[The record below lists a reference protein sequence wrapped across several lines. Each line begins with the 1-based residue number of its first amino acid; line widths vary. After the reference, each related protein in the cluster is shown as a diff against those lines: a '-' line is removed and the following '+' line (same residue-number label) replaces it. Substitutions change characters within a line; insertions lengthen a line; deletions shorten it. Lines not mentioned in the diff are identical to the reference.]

1 MTDTPLP
8 SDLLD
13 RLFRPTSIA
22 LVGASDK
29 NLFSR
34 RAFAQQNRFA
44 SGPRLTLVNQRS
56 PVVHGVETVTSCL
69 DIDGGIDCAFLMTPQ
84 HATAEALADAVAG
97 GARAAAVLSQGWA
110 EEGPEGLRRQ
120 RELVEQAEDLGVVL
134 LGPNHLGFANL
145 WDGVAPCALGLDM
158 PIEPGAFALV
168 TQSGA
173 VGSSMV
179 GYAARNDARFSFVV
193 TTGNEAMV
201 TIADVVHYLLDDEHT
216 AAIGIFAETI
226 RKPAVFRAATE
237 KAADLGKQLVI
248 LKAGSSELAART
260 AQAHTGALVGDD
272 RVMDAMFRQHGV
284 ARVRSVEDLIC
295 TGNLSA
301 SVGPLRTPGVAVMSV
316 SGGACDLIADR
327 GQDLGLQ
334 LPDFSD
340 HTKSLLAELLPA
352 YGHPQNPLDVTGGAL
367 ANPEVWRR
375 GIEAI
380 AAEPGI
386 GLVGIVNSL
395 PSDGEPQRI
404 DAFHAVGAAAAA
416 TGMPVVI
423 FPQVEQGQSAH
434 VRDAKAAS
442 GVDNVLPSVERF
454 VHAASALAQWSTWLA
469 DRRSR
474 TPITAPDRSADTLTL
489 DGPLSEHAARALL
502 ESAGIP
508 LVPAELVHSAEEA
521 GLTAARWDV
530 PVAMKFCSAE
540 VAHKT
545 ELGGVVLGVDGPERA
560 ASTYRLLVERAT
572 SAGVALDGIL
582 LSPMRSGGIELLV
595 GVVTDPDWGHVL
607 AVGFGGEFVELLKD
621 TSLRLLP
628 VGHDDVRSMLK
639 ELKGYELLT
648 GFRGRK
654 PVDIDALADVVVRI
668 AQLAERLGDSA
679 TALEV
684 NPLKVDG
691 DRIEAL
697 DVLITVAGS

>member
-1 MTDTPLP
+1 
-8 SDLLD
+8 
-13 RLFRPTSIA
+13 
-22 LVGASDK
+22 
-29 NLFSR
+29 
-34 RAFAQQNRFA
+34 
-44 SGPRLTLVNQRS
+44 
-56 PVVHGVETVTSCL
+56 
-69 DIDGGIDCAFLMTPQ
+69 
-84 HATAEALADAVAG
+84 
-97 GARAAAVLSQGWA
+97 
-110 EEGPEGLRRQ
+110 
-120 RELVEQAEDLGVVL
+120 
-134 LGPNHLGFANL
+134 
-145 WDGVAPCALGLDM
+145 
-158 PIEPGAFALV
+158 
-168 TQSGA
+168 
-173 VGSSMV
+173 
-179 GYAARNDARFSFVV
+179 
-193 TTGNEAMV
+193 
-201 TIADVVHYLLDDEHT
+201 
-216 AAIGIFAETI
+216 
-226 RKPAVFRAATE
+226 
-237 KAADLGKQLVI
+237 
-248 LKAGSSELAART
+248 
-260 AQAHTGALVGDD
+260 
-272 RVMDAMFRQHGV
+272 
-284 ARVRSVEDLIC
+284 
-295 TGNLSA
+295 
-301 SVGPLRTPGVAVMSV
+301 V